1 MINTQNYKNQV
12 NELWEEY
19 KNRIN
24 KIKLDIKNVRDNINL
39 SDEGKRKN
47 IDFLRERFKVCN
59 GDLGNKLIQCLEEG
73 IEYINNKSLKPIDTK
88 ELLNIIELLK
98 ASGDILS
105 DDEILSLTKEFQEN
119 AIAIKTINSVL
130 SKNVLKELPF
140 SKFIKNIEVAKAH
153 IQQAIDSSEN
163 DEQGIMMPF
172 QGWEINCQV
181 VEVSINNIPDKL

>member
-12 NELWEEY
+12 NELWEDY

-24 KIKLDIKNVRDNINL
+24 KIKLDIKNVRDNVNL
-39 SDEGKRKN
+39 SDEGKRKD
-47 IDFLRERFKVCN
+47 IDFLRGKFKVCN
-59 GDLGNKLIQCLEEG
+59 SDLGNKLIQSLEEG

-88 ELLNIIELLK
+88 DLLNIIELLK
-98 ASGDILS
+98 ASGNILS

-119 AIAIKTINSVL
+119 AITIKTINSSL
-130 SKNVLKELPF
+130 GKNVLQELPF
-140 SKFIKNIEVAKAH
+140 SKFVKNIEVAKAH

-163 DEQGIMMPF
+163 DDQGIMMPF
-172 QGWEINCQV
+172 QGWGINCQV